1 MQFGINWND
10 GYEVTVLMVGE
21 HGYLRHFPLRNF
33 GEHQGDARIFKEVDC
48 PKLTDA
54 QIRMLIK
61 HYDPKVKYKR
71 ISGTMF
77 VREKVTDQERSQ

>member
-10 GYEVTVLMVGE
+10 GYELTVLIVGE

-61 HYDPKVKYKR
+61 NYDQKVKYKR
-71 ISGTMF
+71 ISGTRF

>member
-10 GYEVTVLMVGE
+10 GYEVTVLMVGK
-21 HGYLRHFPLRNF
+21 HGYLSHFPLRNF

-48 PKLTDA
+48 QKLTDA

-61 HYDPKVKYKR
+61 NYDPKVKYKR
-71 ISGTMF
+71 ISGTRF
-77 VREKVTDQERSQ
+77 VRENVTDQERSQ

>member
-61 HYDPKVKYKR
+61 NYDQKVKYKR

>member
-33 GEHQGDARIFKEVDC
+33 GEHQGDARNFKEVDC

-61 HYDPKVKYKR
+61 NYDPKVKYKR
-71 ISGTMF
+71 ISGTRF

>member
-21 HGYLRHFPLRNF
+21 NGYLRQYPLRNF

-48 PKLTDA
+48 PQLTDT
-54 QIRMLIK
+54 QIRMLIRK
-61 HYDPKVKYKR
+61 YDPKVKYKR
-71 ISGTMF
+71 INGKRF
-77 VREKVTDQERSQ
+77 VRET